1 MGKGNDPRV
10 EKDIIETQ
18 SIQQEDRIIC
28 GGFILKIIE
37 NQSIQTRR
45 TYHRRFILNEELNP
59 GLRI

>member
-1 MGKGNDPRV
+1 MGKGNDPGV
-10 EKDIIETQ
+10 EKDII
-18 SIQQEDRIIC
+18 QQEDSIIC

>member
-1 MGKGNDPRV
+1 MGKGNDPGV

-37 NQSIQTRR
+37 NQSKQTRR